1 MIELIAVPMFKP
13 LIPYFEKLFNEREIR
28 LAGLNYTVEE
38 WTGIFLFV
46 SVLTLIFS
54 FLVGFVPTFL
64 LYGNL
69 GISLVAGF
77 MISFFSSSI
86 VIFYFKIY
94 LKLIANSRAKRIDNV
109 LHFAS
114 LYMATI
120 AGSGAPPVEIFKVMS
135 KLEGV
140 GEVRK
145 IAANIVRDIDV
156 FGLSLTEALE
166 KEAKNTPSQKFRE
179 LLWGI
184 KKIITSGGDLQSY
197 LVEKGNRFLE
207 DYKRR
212 LEEFSRNMSMLI
224 EVYTTIVIVGS
235 IFAIVLSALM
245 GAISGFTPMMKM
257 LQYGILLF
265 GLPVA
270 TLFFIVLI
278 KSLSPSEV

>member
-1 MIELIAVPMFKP
+1 MIELIAVPLFKP
-13 LIPYFEKLFNEREIR
+13 LIPYFKKLFSNEEIK

-46 SVLTLIFS
+46 LTFTVVFS
-54 FLVGFVPTFL
+54 FLFGFVPTYL
-64 LYGNL
+64 IYSK
-69 GISLVAGF
+69 IDYSIVAGV
-77 MISFFSSSI
+77 MISIFASSI
-86 VIFYFKIY
+86 VIFYFKVY
-94 LKLIANSRAKRIDNV
+94 LKMIANVRAKKIDNV
-109 LHFAS
+109 IHFAS

-120 AGSGAPPVEIFKVMS
+120 AGSGAPPLEIFKTMG
-135 KLEGV
+135 KLEGL
-140 GEVRK
+140 GEISK
-145 IAANIVRDIDV
+145 IANNIVRDIEV

-166 KEAKNTPSQKFRE
+166 KEAKNTPSQKLRE
-179 LLWGI
+179 LLWGM

-212 LEEFSRNMSMLI
+212 LEEFSRSMSMMI
-224 EVYTTIVIVGS
+224 EIYTTVVIVGS
-235 IFAIVLSALM
+235 IFAIILSSLM

-257 LQYGILLF
+257 LQYGILLV
-265 GLPVA
+265 GLPIA